1 MSDLKDKI
9 LLNIYK
15 GMENNMLSNDDL
27 VQIIEQCGNFLNL
40 QTVSDYARSHK
51 ISYNGAKKFR
61 QKVCIFNTK
70 FIIDNL

>member
-9 LLNIYK
+9 LLNIHK

-40 QTVSDYARSHK
+40 QTVSDYARDHK
-51 ISYNGAKKFR
+51 ISYNGAKNYRDKANLFG
-61 QKVCIFNTK
+61 VK
-70 FIIDNL
+70 FIVDNG

>member
-40 QTVSDYARSHK
+40 QTVSDYARDHK
-51 ISYNGAKKFR
+51 ISYNGAKNYR
-61 QKVCIFNTK
+61 DKVNLFGVK
-70 FIIDNL
+70 FIVDNG

>member
-40 QTVSDYARSHK
+40 QTVSDYARDHK
-51 ISYNGAKKFR
+51 ISYNGAKNFR
-61 QKVCIFNTK
+61 TKVCIFNTK
-70 FIIDNL
+70 FITDND